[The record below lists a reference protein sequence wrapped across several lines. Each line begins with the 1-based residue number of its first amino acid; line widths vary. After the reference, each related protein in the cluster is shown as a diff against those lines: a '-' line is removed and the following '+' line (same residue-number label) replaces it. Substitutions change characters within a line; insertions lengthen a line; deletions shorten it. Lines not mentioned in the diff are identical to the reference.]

1 MAGRQVGR
9 QGAAGL
15 GLGCKGGHVPWGLVE
30 PALGAISL
38 ALSAGVGSLGS
49 GRSQH
54 PSLPRYPPPSLTY
67 CQLPAWQDTV
77 SSTVLAAP
85 APDFWNR
92 QDPVCWETGMEGRRG
107 ALLQS
112 SLNSPQAWICPGAVQ
127 P

>member
-49 GRSQH
+49 GRSKH
-54 PSLPRYPPPSLTY
+54 PSLPRYPPPIPDL
-67 CQLPAWQDTV
+67 LPAPSMAGHCV
-77 SSTVLAAP
+77 IY
-85 APDFWNR
+85 
-92 QDPVCWETGMEGRRG
+92 G
-107 ALLQS
+107 AR
-112 SLNSPQAWICPGAVQ
+112 SPRP
-127 P
+127 